1 MVTIRLT
8 ANDTAW
14 RQALAE
20 RYPDWDLRE
29 VFRQWAALSPQPMSW
44 LFIAAVA
51 VFELWLL
58 RRVRPGRRDPI
69 AVMEPPYHFTAEEA
83 QLVGKYRF
91 YFAYPAL
98 AAQAG
103 SVLAAIGLAGMVL
116 ALWLMFR
123 QAFVQG
129 VLVGLNLFAVAWL
142 TRKVAP
148 LYALRV
154 QANRGNREALRALEI
169 LDPLWAKIRAANQ

>member
-1 MVTIRLT
+1 IVADGAVRPFDGDLDDYRESLLNRAPEPPAPAVVKKPQARKSSNKNLESRIKRLEELMARLT
-8 ANDTAW
+8 SQKADIDA
-14 RQALAE
+14 RLADPAT
-20 RYPDWDLRE
+20 YQDPD
-29 VFRQWAALSPQPMSW
+29 AA
-44 LFIAAVA
+44 
-51 VFELWLL
+51 
-58 RRVRPGRRDPI
+58 
-69 AVMEPPYHFTAEEA
+69 A

-154 QANRGNREALRALEI
+154 QANRGNR
-169 LDPLWAKIRAANQ
+169 